1 MSATT
6 ASTSTTRVVK
16 SYLNLPW
23 GQLHY
28 RTVPADPALP
38 LLIMLH
44 QSPLSSRNYEAVLPL
59 LAGHCRPV
67 ALDTPGYGGSDAVP
81 EHWEVAD
88 YAQVVWSI
96 ADAMRADQVFVF
108 GRATGAVFALEA
120 ALSQPRRV
128 LGMVLHGMPVY
139 TKAERADRMRGFA
152 PSIPL
157 SADGAHL
164 LGIWHRIKGEYPCID
179 PVLATHFTHDF
190 LSAGPDFARSY
201 RAIWRY
207 DLPQRV
213 TGGMSGTGGFI
224 PPTLL
229 LGGGADR
236 IGFMH
241 ARAVALM
248 PRAQAVWLEGATDFV
263 AEQLPKLFADHLT
276 TFIAAHRF
284 GGLSPVSGNAK
295 EV

>member
-1 MSATT
+1 MSSNPVNVIKA
-6 ASTSTTRVVK
+6 
-16 SYLNLPW
+16 YMPMDW

-67 ALDTPGYGGSDAVP
+67 ALDTPGYGSSSAVP
-81 EHWEVAD
+81 EDWTVAD
-88 YAQVVWSI
+88 YAQVVWDV
-96 ADAMRADQVFVF
+96 ADRLAAERVFVF

-120 ALSQPRRV
+120 ALAQPQRV
-128 LGMVLHGMPVY
+128 QGLVLHGMPVY
-139 TKAERADRMRGFA
+139 TDAERTDRMRNFA
-152 PSIPL
+152 PPFPTA
-157 SADGAHL
+157 ADGTHL
-164 LGIWHRIKGEYPCID
+164 TGIWQRIHNEYPWIG
-179 PVLATHFTHDF
+179 PELATHFAHDF

-213 TGGMSGTGGFI
+213 AGGSDL
-224 PPTLL
+224 PTLL
-229 LGGGADR
+229 LAGSADR
-236 IGFMH
+236 IAFMH
-241 ARAVALM
+241 ARAVALL

-263 AEQLPKLFADHLT
+263 AEQSPALFAGQLNDFMATHAEGLT
-276 TFIAAHRF
+276 PAAAART
-284 GGLSPVSGNAK
+284 L
-295 EV
+295 

>member
-1 MSATT
+1 MS
-6 ASTSTTRVVK
+6 STPVNVIK
-16 SYLNLPW
+16 AYMPMDW

-67 ALDTPGYGGSDAVP
+67 ALDTPGYGGSSAVP
-81 EHWEVAD
+81 EDWTVAD
-88 YAQVVWSI
+88 YAQVVW
-96 ADAMRADQVFVF
+96 DVADQLAAKRVFVF

-120 ALSQPRRV
+120 ALAQPQRV
-128 LGMVLHGMPVY
+128 QGLVLHGMPVY
-139 TKAERADRMRGFA
+139 TDAERTDRMRNFA
-152 PSIPL
+152 PPFPAA
-157 SADGAHL
+157 ADGTHL
-164 LGIWHRIKGEYPCID
+164 TGIWQRIHNEYPWIG
-179 PVLATHFTHDF
+179 PELATHFTHDF

-213 TGGMSGTGGFI
+213 AGGADL
-224 PPTLL
+224 PTLL
-229 LGGGADR
+229 LAGSADR
-236 IGFMH
+236 IAFMH
-241 ARAVALM
+241 SRAVALL

-263 AEQLPKLFADHLT
+263 AEQSPALFAGQLT
-276 TFIAAHRF
+276 DFMATHSAGART
-284 GGLSPVSGNAK
+284 L
-295 EV
+295 